1 MLEIHRRT
9 GYLLLATL
17 VAQIIL
23 ISAQVRTTSGTRV
36 LQAVTFGVFSQV
48 QLGTAWVFGG
58 VRSVW
63 DGYIGLHGAHQENL
77 QLRQALQQARVK
89 VLEQQALAA
98 RSAQL
103 ERVLDLRQRTPLR
116 TVAANVIAGDATGIF
131 RTLTIDKGSSSGL
144 RKDMAVIAPAG
155 VVGRIVEPPSLYAAK
170 VQLLIDKEA
179 GAGAIIERSGV
190 GGVVVGQDRDN
201 EPPLDLQFVS
211 NLSDAK
217 VGDRLVTSGLDSIFP
232 RGITIGT
239 LVKVEKGVG
248 LYKRIAVA
256 PAVDFAE
263 IGTVLIVLDPPQTIG
278 PSPTGGT
285 PPTAATAVRPGTPV
299 ARPATAAAA
308 PGTAAGTAGAA
319 NAPAGTAVARP
330 AAPGATAPRPAT
342 TRPAPAP
349 TGAEPPATPA
359 PKPTPRPTPPPAA
372 GSTPAPAPTP
382 PATPPAEPAP
392 SPQPPGRRP

>member
-9 GYLLLATL
+9 GYLLLAVL
-17 VAQIIL
+17 VGQVIL

-63 DGYIGLHGAHQENL
+63 DGYFGLRGAHEENL
-77 QLRQALQQARVK
+77 QLRQTLAQVQVK
-89 VLEQQALAA
+89 LLEHEAQALRA
-98 RSAQL
+98 AQL
-103 ERVLDLRQRTPLR
+103 ERILDLRERTPLR
-116 TVAANVIAGDATGIF
+116 TVAASVIAGDATGIF

-155 VVGRIVEPPSLYAAK
+155 VVGRIVDPPPLYAAK

-179 GAGAIIERSGV
+179 AAGAIIERSGV
-190 GGVVVGQDRDN
+190 GGVVMGQDRDG
-201 EPPLDLQFVS
+201 EPPLELQFVS

-232 RGITIGT
+232 RGIVIGT
-239 LVKVEKGVG
+239 LAKVEKGTG
-248 LYKRIAVA
+248 LYKRIAVT

-263 IGTVLIVLDPPQTIG
+263 VGAVLVVLDPPQTIG

-285 PPTAATAVRPGTPV
+285 PPATQSATRPGATP
-299 ARPATAAAA
+299 RPAPTA
-308 PGTAAGTAGAA
+308 
-319 NAPAGTAVARP
+319 APAGAP
-330 AAPGATAPRPAT
+330 AAA
-342 TRPAPAP
+342 APAP
-349 TGAEPPATPA
+349 TGPAPVAGGRPSGQPGPEPARPPAARPPTPRSGT
-359 PKPTPRPTPPPAA
+359 PPSGTPRPTPPPTDSTAPQNPPPTAA
-372 GSTPAPAPTP
+372 PSPTPAN
-382 PATPPAEPAP
+382 EPAP
-392 SPQPPGRRP
+392 SPQPPGRRR